1 MSKLERF
8 TALSTILSLQEPVGP
23 SVPTARLAR
32 NGVPEP
38 PSKRRFATFF
48 RLLLIRSILTCIFYN
63 CSKVWRPLTGYFGAG
78 RCTKRELMAKAMR
91 DNGKAIQRL
100 REVGLRP
107 TRQRVELASVLF
119 KGQDRHVTAESLYEE
134 ASGLGLRISLAT
146 VYNTLHQFT
155 HAGLLRQ
162 VIVDAARGYFD
173 TNTGDH
179 QHFFLE
185 DEGALIDIP
194 GDQITVAGVPLPPDG
209 LAVDRVDVVVR
220 VKRA

>member
-1 MSKLERF
+1 
-8 TALSTILSLQEPVGP
+8 
-23 SVPTARLAR
+23 
-32 NGVPEP
+32 
-38 PSKRRFATFF
+38 
-48 RLLLIRSILTCIFYN
+48 
-63 CSKVWRPLTGYFGAG
+63 
-78 RCTKRELMAKAMR
+78 MAKAMR

-119 KGQDRHVTAESLYEE
+119 KGEDRHVTAESLYEE

-185 DEGALIDIP
+185 DEGALIDNVTLSGTASALRIQAVPEP
-194 GDQITVAGVPLPPDG
+194 GSLALAGAALVLLSVAGLGRRAGPT
-209 LAVDRVDVVVR
+209 VR
-220 VKRA
+220 IR

>member
-1 MSKLERF
+1 
-8 TALSTILSLQEPVGP
+8 
-23 SVPTARLAR
+23 
-32 NGVPEP
+32 
-38 PSKRRFATFF
+38 
-48 RLLLIRSILTCIFYN
+48 
-63 CSKVWRPLTGYFGAG
+63 
-78 RCTKRELMAKAMR
+78 MAKAMR

-119 KGQDRHVTAESLYEE
+119 KGEDRHVTAESLYDE

-194 GDQITVAGVPLPPDG
+194 GDQITVAGVPAPPAG

>member
-1 MSKLERF
+1 MSK
-8 TALSTILSLQEPVGP
+8 AV
-23 SVPTARLAR
+23 
-32 NGVPEP
+32 
-38 PSKRRFATFF
+38 
-48 RLLLIRSILTCIFYN
+48 
-63 CSKVWRPLTGYFGAG
+63 
-78 RCTKRELMAKAMR
+78 R

-119 KGQDRHVTAESLYEE
+119 KGEDRHVTAESLYEE

-194 GDQITVAGVPLPPDG
+194 GDQITVAGVPVPPAG
-209 LAVDRVDVVVR
+209 LSVDRVDVVVR
-220 VKRA
+220 VRRA

>member
-1 MSKLERF
+1 
-8 TALSTILSLQEPVGP
+8 
-23 SVPTARLAR
+23 
-32 NGVPEP
+32 
-38 PSKRRFATFF
+38 
-48 RLLLIRSILTCIFYN
+48 
-63 CSKVWRPLTGYFGAG
+63 
-78 RCTKRELMAKAMR
+78 MAKAAR
-91 DNGKAIQRL
+91 DTKMLAALTVGRL
-100 REVGLRP
+100 RHAGLRP

-119 KGQDRHVTAESLYEE
+119 KGEDRHVTAESLYEE
-134 ASGLGLRISLAT
+134 ASGLGLKISLAT

-194 GDQITVAGVPLPPDG
+194 GDQIQVAGVPLPPAG

-220 VKRA
+220 VKRS